1 MNKEMLIKQRKGQ
14 RRRHR
19 AIYLFPLN
27 DMNGNQ
33 VKIERRQSPDR
44 RLDDVAFDVVN
55 PVGQHV

>member
-1 MNKEMLIKQRKGQ
+1 MNKEMLNKQRKGQ
-14 RRRHR
+14 RRRYR
-19 AIYLFPLN
+19 DIYLFPLN

-33 VKIERRQSPDR
+33 IKIERGQSPDR